1 MTPSLANLLLVMA
14 VAFAAPL
21 ALGLVPR
28 LQLPS
33 VVLEIVAGIVIGP
46 SVLGWAEVDQ
56 AVQVVALIGLAFVLF
71 LAGLEIEFE
80 KLRGPLLRL
89 TAAGFALSF
98 AIAVVVS
105 LLLSAGGLVDTPLL
119 VAIILC
125 ATSLGVLVPVLKDA
139 GEIASSF
146 GQLIIA
152 AASIADF
159 GAIILL
165 TLFFSGEGG
174 TGSTLLLLGSLFLL
188 AAVVVLVLRG
198 AGRSM
203 RISSELVRLQD
214 TTAQIRVRAA
224 MVLFLGFAAIAAELG
239 LETILG
245 AFIAGAVVSL
255 VDRDEVM
262 THPEFRRKLDAIGFG
277 FFIPV
282 FFVTSGVRL

>member
-1 MTPSLANLLLVMA
+1 MVVA
-14 VAFAAPL
+14 VAFAAPFV
-21 ALGLVPR
+21 LGLFPR
-28 LQLPS
+28 VRLPS
-33 VVLEIVAGIVIGP
+33 VVVEIVAGIVVGP
-46 SVLGWAEVDQ
+46 SLLGIVEVDQ
-56 AVQVVALIGLAFVLF
+56 TIEVLALIGLGFVLF
-71 LAGLEIEFE
+71 LPGLEIEFE
-80 KLRGPLLRL
+80 KLRGQVLRL
-89 TAAGFALSF
+89 TALAFVISF
-98 AIAVVVS
+98 AISAIVGFG
-105 LLLSAGGLVDTPLL
+105 LSAAGLVETPLL

-125 ATSLGVLVPVLKDA
+125 APSLGVIVPVLKDT
-139 GEIASSF
+139 GEISSPF
-146 GQLIIA
+146 GQLIVA

-174 TGSTLLLLGSLFLL
+174 VGSTLLLLGALAVL

-224 MVLFLGFAAIAAELG
+224 MALFLGFAAIAAELG

-262 THPEFRRKLDAIGFG
+262 THPEFRRK
-277 FFIPV
+277 
-282 FFVTSGVRL
+282 